1 MRQNSS
7 TQMPFVLDADGV
19 AGSKPGSVWD
29 DLKTLFPDVMNES
42 QVLFLGALPMSDIF

>member
-19 AGSKPGSVWD
+19 AGSKKVVWD

-42 QVLFLGALPMSDIF
+42 QVLFLGVPMSYIF